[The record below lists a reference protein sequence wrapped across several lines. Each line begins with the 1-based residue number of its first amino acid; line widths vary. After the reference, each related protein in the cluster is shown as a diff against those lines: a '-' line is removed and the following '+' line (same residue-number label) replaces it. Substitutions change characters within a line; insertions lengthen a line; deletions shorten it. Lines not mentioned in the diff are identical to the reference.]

1 MFSPTE
7 VCNAKRICL
16 THFQVFHSVQHP
28 TWRFALIEVFRWGFG
43 LGEWRVRPIQFC
55 CKPTIWALSMESR
68 SRNVGAKHVLR
79 FLGSIHSSQTLFDDV
94 SIFIV
99 WAIGAFWSFTRKLG
113 KQIEVF
119 VCILQPSPTPPDVGC
134 CQGFQT
140 CCRFGGL
147 GFDFRVS

>member
-1 MFSPTE
+1 
-7 VCNAKRICL
+7 
-16 THFQVFHSVQHP
+16 
-28 TWRFALIEVFRWGFG
+28 
-43 LGEWRVRPIQFC
+43 
-55 CKPTIWALSMESR
+55 MESK
-68 SRNVGAKHVLR
+68 SRNVGANKHVLR
-79 FLGSIHSSQTLFDDV
+79 FLGSIHSSQTLFDV

-119 VCILQPSPTPPDVGC
+119 VCILEPSPMQPDVGC

-147 GFDFRVS
+147 GFDFKVS